1 MALSS
6 LTEIGHLGFV
16 VLSDLSRT
24 IFDALDETLPN
35 DDCQLVWRVDVA
47 EGWGGA
53 HFVTVCSP
61 LCRGDAST
69 ALTEIIC
76 AIVARVLNGR
86 RHVVR
91 IIWAI

>member
-1 MALSS
+1 MSL
-6 LTEIGHLGFV
+6 LTENGHLGFV
-16 VLSDLSRT
+16 VLCDLSRT
-24 IFDALDETLPN
+24 IFDALDGALPN
-35 DDCQLVWRVDVA
+35 DDCQLVWRVDVS

-69 ALTEIIC
+69 ALSEIIH
-76 AIVARVLNGR
+76 AIVARVLDGQ

>member
-1 MALSS
+1 MSL
-6 LTEIGHLGFV
+6 LTENGHLGFV
-16 VLSDLSRT
+16 VPSDLSRT
-24 IFDALDETLPN
+24 IFDAIDETLPN

-61 LCRGDAST
+61 LRRGDAST
-69 ALTEIIC
+69 ALTEIIH
-76 AIVARVLNGR
+76 AIVARVLDGQ

-91 IIWAI
+91 IIWTI

>member
-1 MALSS
+1 M
-6 LTEIGHLGFV
+6 TENGHLGFV
-16 VLSDLSRT
+16 VLCDLSRT
-24 IFDALDETLPN
+24 IFDALDEALLN

-47 EGWGGA
+47 EDWGGA

-69 ALTEIIC
+69 ALTEIIY

-91 IIWAI
+91 ISWAI

>member
-1 MALSS
+1 LALSS
-6 LTEIGHLGFV
+6 SPEISHVDPV

-24 IFDALDETLPN
+24 IFEALDEALPN

-69 ALTEIIC
+69 ALTEIIH
-76 AIVARVLNGR
+76 AIVARVLDGQ